1 MENYYE
7 ILGIAKTDDIN
18 EIKTAYKKQIKMFH
32 PDKNKDINSVEKF
45 IQIKKAYEYLCDKEK
60 KNELD
65 YKLNIINVRKKYEK
79 ERKDMINNL
88 LKREKESKHILN
100 NKRYRTPTYE
110 SQSYKD
116 NSTTN
121 STINTKNEC
130 LKLKFKE
137 ENEIEFSNEI
147 IKAYF
152 SSFGKIDSIKID
164 SKRDIAYVKYD
175 YYINIDKVMSEAKE
189 DKGINVLFDIDKE
202 KWYKAKNRIERKEKD
217 NNDEAIN
224 IIKSQKIVNEVNTKS
239 KIDLASIS
247 LENLEDEIFK

>member
-1 MENYYE
+1 
-7 ILGIAKTDDIN
+7 
-18 EIKTAYKKQIKMFH
+18 
-32 PDKNKDINSVEKF
+32 
-45 IQIKKAYEYLCDKEK
+45 
-60 KNELD
+60 
-65 YKLNIINVRKKYEK
+65 
-79 ERKDMINNL
+79 MINNL

-217 NNDEAIN
+217 NNNEAIN

>member
-65 YKLNIINVRKKYEK
+65 DKLSRIKVRKKYEK

-217 NNDEAIN
+217 NNNEAIN

>member
-7 ILGIAKTDDIN
+7 ILGITKTDDIN

-65 YKLNIINVRKKYEK
+65 DKLNIINVRKKYEK

-189 DKGINVLFDIDKE
+189 VKGINVLFDIDKE

-217 NNDEAIN
+217 NNNEAIN